1 MKFLIAGLGNIGHEY
16 AETRHNI
23 GFDVLN
29 AFADRHR
36 MSFRTE
42 RLADVCE
49 MKFKGRIL
57 LLIKPSTYMNLSGK
71 AVKYWLD
78 KERIPLENAL
88 IIADELAFP
97 LSTLKLKKSGSDGG
111 HNGLKSI
118 QESVGT
124 TAYPRLRFGIGN
136 DFDKNRQVDFVLGK
150 WEDQEIE
157 TVHKKIIACCDL
169 IESYVTSGIDRTMNH
184 FNQMKF

>member
-1 MKFLIAGLGNIGHEY
+1 
-16 AETRHNI
+16 
-23 GFDVLN
+23 
-29 AFADRHR
+29 
-36 MSFRTE
+36 
-42 RLADVCE
+42 

-78 KERIPLENAL
+78 KESIPLENAL

-97 LSTLKLKKSGSDGG
+97 LNTLKLKKSGSDGG

-136 DFDKNRQVDFVLGK
+136 DFDKNKQVDFVLGK
-150 WEDQEIE
+150 WGNEEIE
-157 TVHKKIIACCDL
+157 TVNKKIQACCDL
-169 IESYVTSGIDRTMNH
+169 IEGFVTIGIDRTMNQ
-184 FNQMKF
+184 FNQLKF